1 MAAAR
6 GHFNLTARTVPE
18 SHQHSAW
25 HSPVPYLFG
34 GLAAML
40 GLVGFALLILA
51 CSYWKLSGHFDARN
65 DSEDSLQQNQ
75 WDLEASAKEEGADR
89 GGSEMKDKVFE
100 EKIVVI
106 VAGRANNMFLATP
119 VSYPSSSNCSTSSSS
134 SCSTR
139 LSCFEESVCG
149 SVGDK
154 REKSAVGQAE
164 IGSKHGESHQV
175 DSSGELE
182 NQDGFDQRS

>member
-18 SHQHSAW
+18 SHQQSSW

-40 GLVGFALLILA
+40 GLVAFALLILA
-51 CSYWKLSGHFDARN
+51 CSYWRLSGHFDTRRN
-65 DSEDSLQQNQ
+65 DTDSSENQQ
-75 WDLEASAKEEGADR
+75 DLEAGAEKEAEDR
-89 GGSEMKDKVFE
+89 EDQKKEKVFE

-106 VAGRANNMFLATP
+106 VAGRANTMFLATP
-119 VSYPSSSNCSTSSSS
+119 ILSPASSNCSTSSSS
-134 SCSTR
+134 NCSTR
-139 LSCFEESVCG
+139 LSCFEESECG

-154 REKSAVGQAE
+154 REKLAAGEAE
-164 IGSKHGESHQV
+164 TASKHGESDRV
-175 DSSGELE
+175 DHSGDLE
-182 NQDGFDQRS
+182 NQDGSGQSS